1 MNRQPP
7 EGKAMSDD
15 RISAHEVR
23 LLLVFQEQPE
33 RWHANGEL
41 ADLAKVSERTARAHT
56 ARLAGMGVLDVERVF
71 PGNKYRL
78 VKRPTVAA
86 KEYLERVQKAREV
99 FGL

>member
-1 MNRQPP
+1 
-7 EGKAMSDD
+7 MSDD

-23 LLLVFQEQPE
+23 LLLILQQQPE

-41 ADLAKVSERTARAHT
+41 AELAEVSERTARAHT
-56 ARLAGMGVLDVERVF
+56 ARLAEMGVLDVERVF

-78 VKRPTVAA
+78 VKRPIGEA

>member
-1 MNRQPP
+1 
-7 EGKAMSDD
+7 MSDD
-15 RISAHEVR
+15 WISAHEVR
-23 LLLVFQEQPE
+23 LLLVLQQQPE

-41 ADLAKVSERTARAHT
+41 AEVAKASERTARAHT
-56 ARLAGMGVLDVERVF
+56 ARLAEIGVLEVERVF

-78 VKRPTVAA
+78 VKRPAGAA